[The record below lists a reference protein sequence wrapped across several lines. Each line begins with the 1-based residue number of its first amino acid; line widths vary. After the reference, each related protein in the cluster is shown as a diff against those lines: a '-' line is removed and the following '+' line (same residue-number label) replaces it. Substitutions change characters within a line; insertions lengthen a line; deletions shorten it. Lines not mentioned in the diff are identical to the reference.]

1 MMLNLIFASNF
12 DELCIIWKSKW
23 NLVHTAP
30 EKLEKNIPLRQCW
43 HFLLGLL
50 SDANYNIP
58 LARQWSGKHCICTAM
73 QLILFFSLMKYKS
86 FSFACLPF
94 YEVCVFGLDW
104 SRRAYHLQSSV
115 WFPQLSDSLFAQFF
129 ALSMSVASSLT
140 HSSFNSSA
148 TSKTLSLRRLTGIG
162 FDPRFILFWRL
173 VTESSH

>member
-30 EKLEKNIPLRQCW
+30 EKLEKNIRLRQCW
-43 HFLLGLL
+43 HFVCTFMILAEWILLSLL

-58 LARQWSGKHCICTAM
+58 LARQWSGKHCICTDM
-73 QLILFFSLMKYKS
+73 QLIWLFSLMKYKS

-104 SRRAYHLQSSV
+104 SIRAYHLQSSV
-115 WFPQLSDSLFAQFF
+115 WFPQLSDSLFAQF
-129 ALSMSVASSLT
+129 LCPSHVGNL
-140 HSSFNSSA
+140 
-148 TSKTLSLRRLTGIG
+148 L
-162 FDPRFILFWRL
+162 FD
-173 VTESSH
+173 T